1 MKRYLE
7 KYKLVWL
14 GALALILAAPQ
25 SRAQFEVGTNGTTGV
40 NNIVWDDTT
49 TIWNAP
55 FGTPAANAP
64 GSNQTGG
71 FATDNVIF
79 GNHRNATAGSQAY
92 RVNNRNVGEI
102 NNLSVGS
109 TNSTFSKTVV
119 LQVRGNNGNLQ
130 VNGTTTLGSLVG
142 GIDQS
147 GQLSLN
153 QNNATATLNLR
164 GPVTTGSNQN
174 GNSIVLNS
182 ANSTLNIGGDI
193 TLGVGTRR
201 IDLRLARGT
210 LVLDTSGDGLTDT
223 GAQVFALDML
233 DIGDS
238 TANGNNPTFTLGV
251 GKTLNM
257 RDDIRVA
264 RNISNLSPSTTATLN
279 IYGATLSASDDLRIG
294 DVTQN
299 NVAGAKTVGT
309 VNLGDAA
316 SPGLGGMLA
325 VDAINMGFQDAP
337 DAIAAVGDAQGT
349 LNIHDAATANARA
362 VNLGITGGGQGTIN
376 VNNGTLTVAE
386 RLALGGD
393 GSAGADDGAT
403 GTLNVGANGVVNVA
417 VGAASAFHL
426 EVGRDA
432 NGVLSVDG
440 GTVNIGRGHL
450 LIGQNSSGG
459 VTNNSR
465 GTLTFDNGASINV
478 GDTFIGGSNVDGQ
491 NSNLVMNRGGGDV
504 THTGSG
510 TTLRI
515 ENNLLMQNAV
525 TTVGQESTNPNSS
538 YTIDNGMLEVG
549 NDFNPRNNQGGINT
563 FTVAGAASTV
573 SVGRNFNGAQ
583 ASFVLAFDFQGG
595 SAITDIDIVNQGNV
609 GSSVLALLNTAAL
622 STYSG
627 DILLMDIGG
636 AQNGTFN
643 ALPEG
648 TPIAGTAYQI
658 TYLMA
663 GTTGSNSIGLIQA
676 IPEPSSLALV
686 GLAGAMLL
694 GLRRRLGSSATR

>member
-7 KYKLVWL
+7 KYELVWL
-14 GALALILAAPQ
+14 GALVLVLAVPS

-55 FGTPAANAP
+55 FGTPATNAP
-64 GSNQTGG
+64 GSQQMGG
-71 FATDNVIF
+71 LATDNVIF

-119 LQVRGNNGNLQ
+119 LQVRGNNGHLQ
-130 VNGTTTLGSLVG
+130 VNGTTTLGSVVG
-142 GIDQS
+142 GVDQA

-164 GPVTTGSNQN
+164 GPVTTGSNQG
-174 GNSIVLNS
+174 GNAIVLNS

-193 TLGVGTRR
+193 TLGVGTQR

-238 TANGNNPTFTLGV
+238 TVDGNNAVFTLGA

-264 RNISNLSPSTTATLN
+264 RNTSNGSPTTATLN
-279 IYGATLSASDDLRIG
+279 IYGASLSASDDLRIG
-294 DVTQN
+294 DVTKN

-316 SPGLGGMLA
+316 SPGLGGILV

-349 LNIHDAATANARA
+349 LNIHDGATANARA
-362 VNLGITGGGQGTIN
+362 VNLGVNGGGQGTIN
-376 VNNGTLTVAE
+376 VIDGTLTVAE

-393 GSAGADDGAT
+393 GTSGADDGAT

-417 VGAASAFHL
+417 VGAASTFHL

-440 GTVNIGRGHL
+440 GTLNIGRGHL
-450 LIGQNSSGG
+450 LIGQNAGG

-510 TTLRI
+510 TALRI
-515 ENNLLMQNAV
+515 ENDLQMQAPS

-538 YTIDNGMLEVG
+538 YTIDNGTLEVG
-549 NDFNPRNNQGGINT
+549 RDFNPRNNQVGINT

-595 SAITDIDIVNQGNV
+595 SAITDIDIANQGNV
-609 GSSVLALLNTAAL
+609 GNSVLALLNTAAL

-658 TYLMA
+658 TYLMD
-663 GTTGSNSIGLIQA
+663 GTTGNNSIGLIQA

-694 GLRRRLGSSATR
+694 GLRRRLGSSAAR